1 MVLDDASPQ
10 ADGFQSDNGSSDPFS
25 RSVDPNSPFA
35 KYYPLQVRQDL
46 IYQPGLLGM
55 YLTFFGRRNWERRFS
70 EGLIERIE
78 NTKLVIQ
85 RYPTQQELDCFV
97 ESSSRGLYLSRLGL
111 PFGLAAGVAHTL
123 YQFREV
129 KASPHRRIDLRAITE
144 YFRLLAK
151 SDPAFMRQFAFA
163 SAVRL
168 FGWSITGLV
177 LSSIYASYKS
187 TSQMLVDPRLER
199 LREEIRQ
206 QKPEDIQRRKIERVT
221 DRHQQA
227 QRAREGMKQGA
238 LAESQEQQS
247 SEGDLSADS
256 PGNNTYYGTGTTD
269 IRESIPTPSQPNRQ
283 VYGDQATTSSSN
295 GSSDFFDDDNAS
307 PTNPDYRMDDSSS
320 SGAIGGSTWERIRQ
334 QNISGNAEQRRP
346 QQTYRSPQQPN
357 QTASDAS
364 DSYSSEE
371 RNRQRERELAQREFD
386 RMVEAERKAGEDSPN
401 TGNQNRGWGSWR

>member
-10 ADGFQSDNGSSDPFS
+10 ADGFQSDNASSDPFS

-35 KYYPLQVRQDL
+35 KYYPLQVRQEL
-46 IYQPGLLGM
+46 IHQPGLIGM
-55 YLTFFGRRNWERRFS
+55 YLTFFGRRNWERRLS

-97 ESSSRGLYLSRLGL
+97 ESTSRGLYLSRLGL
-111 PFGLAAGVAHTL
+111 PFGVAAGVAHTL
-123 YQFREV
+123 YQFREI
-129 KASPHRRIDLRAITE
+129 KEAPHGRIDLRAIAE
-144 YFRLLAK
+144 HIRLRVK
-151 SDPAFMRQFAFA
+151 SDPAFMRGFAFA
-163 SAVRL
+163 SAFKL
-168 FGWSITGLV
+168 FGWSIMGLTI
-177 LSSIYASYKS
+177 SSIYASYKS
-187 TSQMLVDPRLER
+187 TTQMLVDPRLER

-206 QKPEDIQRRKIERVT
+206 QKPEDIQRRKIERVSE
-221 DRHQQA
+221 RHQQS

-247 SEGDLSADS
+247 SEGDLSGDS

-283 VYGDQATTSSSN
+283 VYSDQATTTSSN
-295 GSSDFFDDDNAS
+295 GGSDFFDDAS

-320 SGAIGGSTWERIRQ
+320 SGAVGGSTWERIRQ
-334 QNISGNAEQRRP
+334 QNMSGNAGQRRP
-346 QQTYRSPQQPN
+346 QQTYRAPQQPN
-357 QTASDAS
+357 QTSSDAS

-371 RNRQRERELAQREFD
+371 QNRQREREQAQREFD
-386 RMVEAERKAGEDSPN
+386 RMIEAERKAGEDSPS
-401 TGNQNRGWGSWR
+401 TGSQSRGWGSWR